1 MEPIDYHSAHRLG
14 DTLAL
19 QLFILRHHLMRRALI
34 LAAAMLVSV
43 GLITVTSGAPIQDS
57 LEDLSQ
63 ISAGIWRIFFGLV
76 AIHVSAL
83 PKRGFP
89 GQI

>member
-1 MEPIDYHSAHRLG
+1 
-14 DTLAL
+14 LAL
-19 QLFILRHHLMRRALI
+19 QLFILRHHLMRWALI

-63 ISAGIWRIFFGLV
+63 NIGRYLANLLRACGDPR
-76 AIHVSAL
+76 
-83 PKRGFP
+83 
-89 GQI
+89 